1 MRKNIA
7 LLIGMIGAIYDS
19 KITNTGKEETTKL
32 LGGAGHPFLGIG
44 VGNLST
50 YPTEN
55 DTGLCGGE
63 TKFKPANNSYFS
75 SSNSSWISQFNSTW
89 VYGDLTSHLYDEIV
103 VVTNGTTGNNTCLL
117 RATFGEIQ
125 LGSGD
130 SLGIVAQISTDEG

>member
-1 MRKNIA
+1 MKKNIA
-7 LLIGMIGAIYDS
+7 FIIGMSTAILKS
-19 KITNTGKEETTKL
+19 FVTNTGKKEVSKL
-32 LGGAGHPFLGIG
+32 LSGAGSGFLGIG

-75 SSNSSWISQFNSTW
+75 STNSSWISQFNSTF
-89 VYGDLTSHLYDEIV
+89 VYGDLTTHAYNEIV

-130 SLGIVAQISTDEG
+130 SLGITAQISTTNG